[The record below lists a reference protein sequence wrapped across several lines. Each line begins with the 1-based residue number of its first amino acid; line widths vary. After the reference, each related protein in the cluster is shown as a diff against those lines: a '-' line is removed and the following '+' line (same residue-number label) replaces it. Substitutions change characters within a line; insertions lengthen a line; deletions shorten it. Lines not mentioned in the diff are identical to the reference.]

1 MKELIAIHEQTNLTI
16 FAHLKEQYFGD
27 YQTDGENFFYKH
39 NPKSPFLLVAHMDTV
54 VRDVKEVVPD
64 TVVKPRTYPDRIVN
78 GRTVKGYTAAG
89 YTTKGYTREAELV
102 EVAVSRNVMFN
113 KNKAPLGADD
123 RAGIFGII
131 EILRTCK
138 TEGLP
143 EPSVLITNYE
153 EGGGVGVKAFLK
165 TDLFETEGLRLMI
178 ELDRK
183 GCNEY
188 VDYLD
193 VPAKVDDYV
202 ESFGFQK
209 KYGSYSDIADL
220 TDMHL
225 IPGVN
230 LSIGYY
236 DQHTANEVL
245 HIDEMYMTI
254 DRVLSMIDDPIEEL
268 YECEPYAYT
277 YKGKGSGTSKHDKK
291 HMGYSEYDYGAY
303 DYKNE
308 KFKYDGLDGDDEDYS
323 VVQTFVPDAT
333 AMDKVHG
340 LLDIFIHQKCTPL
353 RQCKDCG
360 HQWYRCDCGKVI
372 GDMIECFDHSE
383 LKDIQDM
390 CLFED
395 EPMWVALQDFCFATD
410 DVAKAN

>member
-1 MKELIAIHEQTNLTI
+1 MCENCYDEHHTDCEDCGDSHRTENLQDK
-16 FAHLKEQYFGD
+16 KEQYFGD

-193 VPAKVDDYV
+193 VPAKVDDY
-202 ESFGFQK
+202 
-209 KYGSYSDIADL
+209 A
-220 TDMHL
+220 
-225 IPGVN
+225 GVN